1 MGRELRYNGGRDS
14 IHILPVLVQSPINFL
29 NKGTRIIQQ
38 ILRGVDLADD
48 LRNGFLRQLI
58 YQVINRFVMR
68 IKGCF
73 VDLGAFGNFFHRDF
87 FHWFFL
93 DKLRKR
99 AAYGTFC
106 FLDAQIHK
114 VPPLILLPTDG

>member
-73 VDLGAFGNFFHRDF
+73 VDLGALGIFS
-87 FHWFFL
+87 FFL
-93 DKLRKR
+93 P
-99 AAYGTFC
+99 AAFPQPEGSCMSGLPSYYYAASFP
-106 FLDAQIHK
+106 ANIH
-114 VPPLILLPTDG
+114 TTR